1 MCSDW
6 NIIDIVDEK
15 HLKHAFEVANM
26 DENEIKEQDDT
37 SDTESDS
44 GLDSDNKN
52 SKIPEIIAEP
62 NNLTNGVLTDLCNKG
77 VLTDFTN
84 NGGLNDVITEN
95 LESILEAI
103 FKVSAFQKL
112 DRG

>member
-62 NNLTNGVLTDLCNKG
+62 NNLTKAISDNRVIQERRSNLAARMKEGIE
-77 VLTDFTN
+77 DF
-84 NGGLNDVITEN
+84 
-95 LESILEAI
+95 SR
-103 FKVSAFQKL
+103 KV
-112 DRG
+112 